1 MKAHRSYSDH
11 EIARYVLGLDMAEHA
26 GEIQAR
32 LARDDAAAA
41 RALKWEAYFLD
52 IVDALPAS
60 PPPPAVLAR
69 IQATLGMEDEPVRED
84 ARPHPAAAGPAEE
97 GPAPEAPE
105 PPAARRRAP
114 RPRRVSK
121 RRVLLAA
128 GAILVLAIAILL
140 GWAALKPA
148 PSGTLVQQPLHLQS
162 Q

>member
-11 EIARYVLGLDMAEHA
+11 EIARYVLGLDMAEHT

-60 PPPPAVLAR
+60 PPPPSVLAS
-69 IQATLGMEDEPVRED
+69 IQATLGMEDEPVQAD
-84 ARPHPAAAGPAEE
+84 ARPRASAAGPAQD
-97 GPAPEAPE
+97 GPAADAPDAPE
-105 PPAARRRAP
+105 RPAARRP
-114 RPRRVSK
+114 RLSV

-128 GAILVLAIAILL
+128 GAVAVVAIVVLLA
-140 GWAALKPA
+140 WAALKPV

-162 Q
+162 K